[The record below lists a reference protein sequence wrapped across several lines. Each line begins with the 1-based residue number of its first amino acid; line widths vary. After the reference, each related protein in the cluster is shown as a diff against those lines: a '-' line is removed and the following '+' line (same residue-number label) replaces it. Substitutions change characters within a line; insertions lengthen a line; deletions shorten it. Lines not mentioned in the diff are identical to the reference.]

1 MLLDGSITP
10 YRLLSNVGWVIA
22 TALVLA
28 DLFLLESDDVGHLG
42 LLIGGAAATL
52 MVRGFIHEREGRDRR
67 MFELGRDAGSLRS
80 ID

>member
-1 MLLDGSITP
+1 MMFDPSISP
-10 YRLLSNVGWVIA
+10 YRLLSTVGWLLAFVIIGA
-22 TALVLA
+22 EIVFEPLHGL
-28 DLFLLESDDVGHLG
+28 GHLG

-52 MVRGFIHEREGRDRR
+52 QVRGFIHEREGRDRR